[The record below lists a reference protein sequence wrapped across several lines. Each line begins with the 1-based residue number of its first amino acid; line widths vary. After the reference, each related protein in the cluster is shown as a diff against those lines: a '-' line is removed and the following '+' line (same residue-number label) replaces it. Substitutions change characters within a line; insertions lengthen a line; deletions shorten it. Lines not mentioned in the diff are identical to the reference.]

1 MKKILLSALT
11 IFTIISCSGDDTT
24 NNENS
29 TSSLSKEIITSYYQG
44 ETTGKTIIEYSDGKI
59 TKESNYNS
67 SGTLNY
73 YYSNTYNTNG
83 ALENSFIYDNDNNQ
97 VGMTKFY
104 YDNLGRVIKREF
116 DDNGTSYNKDITYN
130 EDGTVTTIQSSN
142 GAVTTYYIN
151 ENNLVYKEVQ
161 GNNMVEVEYDGFNP
175 VSIMINGTAST
186 FSYHD
191 TPAYA
196 NIKQGMFGSY
206 KPNNVIQD
214 GALDAYAQDFVTK
227 YPYKTMSQNG
237 TEKIR
242 HEYIFNDTGL
252 PVKRSSYYYGELEEE
267 TEYIYQ

>member
-11 IFTIISCSGDDTT
+11 VCTLISCSGDDTT

-29 TSSLSKEIITSYYQG
+29 TSSLSKEIITGYYQG
-44 ETTGKTIIEYSDGKI
+44 ETTGQTIIEYSDGKI

-73 YYSNTYNTNG
+73 YYTSTYNTNG
-83 ALENSFIYDNDNNQ
+83 ALENSFIYNNDNIQ
-97 VGMTKFY
+97 IGMTKYY
-104 YDNLGRVIKREF
+104 YDNLGRVIKSEF

-130 EDGTVTTIQSSN
+130 EDGTVTTIQSN

-161 GNNMVEVEYDGFNP
+161 GNYTIEVEYDGFNP
-175 VSIMINGTAST
+175 ASIMINGTVST

-191 TPAYA
+191 TPTYA
-196 NIKQGMFGSY
+196 NIKQSMFGSY

-227 YPYKTMSQNG
+227 YPYKKVSQG
-237 TEKIR
+237 GVEQIR
-242 HEYIFNDTGL
+242 YEYIFNDAGL
-252 PVKRSSYYYGELEEE
+252 PVKRSSYYYNELEEE